1 MGARLG
7 ARLGVWHRRHK
18 VDKHVR
24 NRALLCVCRAV
35 QVEALARKVGHASI
49 SKGLLVTQMFGLH
62 KAESVHKQKG

>member
-7 ARLGVWHRRHK
+7 ARLGVWHRKHK

-35 QVEALARKVGHASI
+35 QVEALARKVWHASI
-49 SKGLLVTQMFGLH
+49 SKGVLVTQMFGLH
-62 KAESVHKQKG
+62 QTESVRKQKG

>member
-18 VDKHVR
+18 VDEHVR

-49 SKGLLVTQMFGLH
+49 SKGLLVTQMFGWCQT
-62 KAESVHKQKG
+62 KSVHKLKG